1 MANVFRN
8 LCSTTTYYAPSKA
21 IRAKQPARTTRST
34 IPAPWLFLLPTT
46 PNRHRHPPIS
56 ISATFKSRDTMFHRQ
71 LCIRVD
77 CAPGVNMLQLLA
89 NRTSERG
96 VWKGKEGV
104 RSSTLTYNVTLPS
117 RPPEIDHTVSPRFH
131 FFPPP
136 SLGGRRERE
145 RVTSTVTSKWNFS
158 SGMSRATRHS
168 TATFLLGSR

>member
-136 SLGGRRERE
+136 SLGGGERE